1 MQATVPFGHKFE
13 RNFLMQLYINSIQ
26 VRMKSFPMLILVYM
40 CFLKLPIEYRN
51 YLLIVTIGFAKTKRQ
66 QYEWQ
71 KDAQISTVF

>member
-1 MQATVPFGHKFE
+1 
-13 RNFLMQLYINSIQ
+13 
-26 VRMKSFPMLILVYM
+26 MKSFPMLILVYM

-51 YLLIVTIGFAKTKRQ
+51 YLLIVPIGFAKTKRQ